1 MSDDVSAVSPTS
13 PSSDTR
19 DIDVAAVQ
27 PPELSQAPA
36 QELSST
42 SAQEI
47 PKVQPRPL
55 PKRFESDIEVPDID
69 LHMHSTASDGGMAP
83 ADLVALVARRGLSRM
98 SLTDHDSMEGIFEA
112 QQAAAEWGI
121 SLLPGCEL
129 SVRWRNQ
136 TIHIVALMPDGAG
149 DALSA
154 GLVQQHEARE
164 RRSHEIATRMEKIG
178 LDNAMGRAREQATL
192 NGSGDRPLS
201 RPDFAR
207 ALVEAG
213 IARNLQ
219 DAFKRHLG
227 SGQKGDVKAHW
238 PEMEEAVGWVR
249 ADGGV
254 AVMAHPM
261 RYKLTRTKRGELLRD
276 FIAAGGEAAEL
287 VSGFQNIDRARD
299 LARQLDE
306 LGMYA
311 SVGSDFHFPGG
322 PLAPGSM
329 SPPPRTKVPPVW
341 CHPRLAPFFD
351 APIATI

>member
-1 MSDDVSAVSPTS
+1 MSDVLSDHPPTS
-13 PSSDTR
+13 ESPAHQPSS
-19 DIDVAAVQ
+19 
-27 PPELSQAPA
+27 PPPA
-36 QELSST
+36 R
-42 SAQEI
+42 
-47 PKVQPRPL
+47 PVPRAL
-55 PKRFESDIEVPDID
+55 PQRFETDIEVPDID

-83 ADLVALVARRGLSRM
+83 AELVALVARRGVSRM

-112 QQAAAEWGI
+112 QQAASAHGVT
-121 SLLPGCEL
+121 LLPGCEL

-136 TIHIVALMPDGAG
+136 TIHLVALMPEGAG

-154 GLVQQHEARE
+154 GLRQQHDARE
-164 RRSHEIATRMEKIG
+164 RRSHEIAARMEKLG
-178 LDNAMGRAREQATL
+178 LSDAMQRAREQATL
-192 NGSGDRPLS
+192 SGSGDRPLS

-213 IARNLQ
+213 LARDLQ

-238 PEMEEAVGWVR
+238 PEMEEAVGWIR

-276 FIAAGGEAAEL
+276 FICAGGEAAEL

-306 LGMYA
+306 LGLYA

-329 SPPPRTKVPPVW
+329 SPPPRTRVPPVW
-341 CHPRLAPFFD
+341 CHPRLAPFF
-351 APIATI
+351 AAATATM

>member
-1 MSDDVSAVSPTS
+1 MSDVPSDSSPISARKP
-13 PSSDTR
+13 
-19 DIDVAAVQ
+19 I
-27 PPELSQAPA
+27 EF
-36 QELSST
+36 
-42 SAQEI
+42 
-47 PKVQPRPL
+47 RPL
-55 PKRFESDIEVPDID
+55 PQRFDSDIEVPDID

-83 ADLVALVARRGLSRM
+83 TELVALAARRGLSRM

-112 QQAAAEWGI
+112 QQAARAEGI

-136 TIHIVALMPDGAG
+136 TIHIVALMPEGAG

-154 GLVQQHEARE
+154 GLRQQHEARE
-164 RRSHEIATRMEKIG
+164 RRSHEIAMRMERLG
-178 LDNAMGRAREQATL
+178 LENAYERAREQAML
-192 NGSGDRPLS
+192 SGAGDRPLS

-227 SGQKGDVKAHW
+227 AGQKGDVKAHW
-238 PEMEEAVGWVR
+238 REMEEAVGWVR
-249 ADGGV
+249 ADGGI

-276 FIAAGGEAAEL
+276 FIAAGGEGAEL

-306 LGMYA
+306 LGLYA

-329 SPPPRTKVPPVW
+329 SPPPRTKVPPMW
-341 CHPRLAPFFD
+341 CHPRIAPFFAAD
-351 APIATI
+351 AASM

>member
-1 MSDDVSAVSPTS
+1 MSDDVSAISPTS
-13 PSSDTR
+13 PSSETH
-19 DIDVAAVQ
+19 DIDVA
-27 PPELSQAPA
+27 PESSQAP
-36 QELSST
+36 LR
-42 SAQEI
+42 
-47 PKVQPRPL
+47 VQPRPL
-55 PKRFESDIEVPDID
+55 PKRFESDIDVPDID

-83 ADLVALVARRGLSRM
+83 ADLVALVARRGVSRM

-112 QQAAAEWGI
+112 QQAAAALGVT
-121 SLLPGCEL
+121 LMPGCEL

-164 RRSHEIATRMEKIG
+164 RRSHEIAARMEKIG
-178 LDNAMGRAREQATL
+178 LDNAMERAREQATL

-213 IARNLQ
+213 LARNLQ

-341 CHPRLAPFFD
+341 CHPRLATFFD